1 MTQEEGRE
9 ALDQLRVE
17 IDDVDLRILALL
29 NERTRIVERI
39 GSIKRRAALPIYEPK
54 REDQVFD
61 NVIGNNS
68 GPLPAEGVKRI
79 FERIMDEM
87 RRVQRL
93 RMEAQ
98 STEK

>member
-1 MTQEEGRE
+1 MTQEEGRK
-9 ALDQLRVE
+9 ALDELRVE
-17 IDDVDLRILALL
+17 IDAVDLRILALL

-39 GSIKRRAALPIYEPK
+39 GSIKQRAALPVYEPK

-61 NVIGNNS
+61 NVVGHNP